1 MSLPLALLVILFCLA
16 AEFFFSGAELAMVA
30 ADRVRLKARADA
42 GERGP
47 QLALSLL
54 DTPERLVA
62 TTLTC
67 HNLAFVTNV
76 TLSTWLILTA
86 AGPNYGEILTLA
98 VMTPLLLIL
107 GEIVPKSLFRE
118 KADRIAP
125 KAACVVWAASRVF
138 LPVVYLVTRFT
149 GLFLRPSQRERF
161 VSVTREELDLML
173 QRRSAGGDLPVE
185 ERRML
190 HRIFVFQD
198 TTVREVMVPLV
209 EVTEMPQTATVGEAA
224 LRMVAKGY
232 SRIPIYREET
242 HNIVG
247 VVQAFDLL
255 TAPSDEENIQA
266 LLRPVLYVPESMRA
280 DDLLQTLRDRGE
292 HLAVVVD
299 EYGGSVGIV
308 TVEDL
313 LEEIVGEI
321 YDEYQEAPTFF
332 ERLPDG
338 SFRIDARMEVDAI
351 NETLGL
357 NLPRGRYETL
367 AGFATQTLERIPRE
381 GEEFERAGLRFRVTD
396 ATPQRVLEVLV
407 RRVERGAGPG

>member
-1 MSLPLALLVILFCLA
+1 MSLEAALAIIFVCLA

-30 ADRVRLKARADA
+30 ADRIRLKNRADS
-42 GERGP
+42 GQWGP
-47 QLALSLL
+47 RMALNLL
-54 DTPERLVA
+54 EAPERLVA

-67 HNLAFVTNV
+67 HNVAFVTNV
-76 TLSTWLILTA
+76 TIGTWLILTFA
-86 AGPNYGEILTLA
+86 DPRYGEILTLL
-98 VMTPLLLIL
+98 VMTPLLLIV

-118 KADRIAP
+118 KADLIAP
-125 KAACVVWAASRVF
+125 KAAYVVWTASKVF
-138 LPVVYLVTRFT
+138 FPIIYLVTGITR
-149 GLFLRPSQRERF
+149 LFLKHSEEERS

-173 QRRSAGGDLPVE
+173 QRKTGGGDVHVE
-185 ERRML
+185 ERRII
-190 HRIFVFQD
+190 HRIFGFGD
-198 TTVREVMVPLV
+198 TTAREARVPLV
-209 EVTEMPQTATVGEAA
+209 EVTDMPETAAVGEVV
-224 LRMVAKGY
+224 LRMVEKAY

-247 VVQAFDLL
+247 VVTAFDVL
-255 TAPSDEENIQA
+255 TAPADDKDLKEYV
-266 LLRPVLYVPESMRA
+266 RPVLYVPESMPA
-280 DDLLQTLRDRGE
+280 DDLLRTLRDRGE

-321 YDEYQEAPTFF
+321 YDEHQEAPTFY

-357 NLPRGRYETL
+357 GLPKGRYETL
-367 AGFATQTLERIPRE
+367 AGFVTKTLERIPRE
-381 GEEFERAGLRFRVTD
+381 GEEFESAGLKFRVTD
-396 ATPQRVLEVLV
+396 STPKRVLEVVV
-407 RRVERGAGPG
+407 RRMG